1 VRRGEGRLI
10 LTIASRINLPEPHN
24 IVVEISNPVKA
35 EGLKIFVTHLILQ
48 RLIGSGMTVAIYF
61 NDERLF

>member
-1 VRRGEGRLI
+1 
-10 LTIASRINLPEPHN
+10 
-24 IVVEISNPVKA
+24 VKA